1 MESTIFSIILT
12 IQLRV
17 NSIKALFSP
26 QDHHLQDSCSLLSA
40 AELNYC
46 FTDKSCK
53 SRTLVEFNKFPL
65 LLIITWTI
73 WNYKLVNTSFAGGWF
88 IHHTK
93 FLNHQIP
100 WCLEYLIR
108 LSLSE
113 DAAEVVDNL
122 IK

>member
-1 MESTIFSIILT
+1 MEL
-12 IQLRV
+12 
-17 NSIKALFSP
+17 
-26 QDHHLQDSCSLLSA
+26 H
-40 AELNYC
+40 
-46 FTDKSCK
+46 
-53 SRTLVEFNKFPL
+53 
-65 LLIITWTI
+65 
-73 WNYKLVNTSFAGGWF
+73 KLVNTSFAGGWY

-122 IK
+122 IKCVAAKFVVDVEEASDYF